1 MTSFEVFPVVKEI
14 FCPDVLRSGA
24 PKLNKKNCSEK
35 DIVLSKRGT
44 DSVTVVYKTSPLA
57 DLHLYIGNY
66 QKVIYRC
73 QWVID
78 LPLSVGQ

>member
-1 MTSFEVFPVVKEI
+1 MMTSFEVFPVVKEI

-57 DLHLYIGNY
+57 YLHLYIYWQFPYNILNRTFEP
-66 QKVIYRC
+66 QKVI
-73 QWVID
+73 
-78 LPLSVGQ
+78 